1 MIRLNDKEYRHFRKL
16 VDKSGLTINT
26 FLINLIHGT
35 DIKGA
40 QQKGYEKL
48 LSQITCIAND
58 VDALVEKVDKSDGI
72 AVNEA
77 KSALTLME
85 KCWDLVKSLE

>member
-26 FLINLIHGT
+26 FLINLINGT
-35 DIKGA
+35 EIKEA

-48 LSQITCIAND
+48 VSQMASIAND
-58 VDALVEKVDKSDGI
+58 VDTIVEKMDKSDCI
-72 AVNEA
+72 AVNDA

-85 KCWDLVKSLE
+85 KCWDLVKILE

>member
-26 FLINLIHGT
+26 FLINLINGT

-48 LSQITCIAND
+48 VNQMTKIAND
-58 VDALVEKVDKSDGI
+58 VDCIVEKVDKSDDA